1 MSQIG
6 RCSCGEILAKKSF
19 STANSSEEMT
29 VEVCPKCDE
38 KKFFSLFGKSEQY
51 NNKPR
56 EIDRFGLEKLQ
67 K

>member
-38 KKFFSLFGKSEQY
+38 KKFFSLFGKSIVTGKQIG
-51 NNKPR
+51 R
-56 EIDRFGLEKLQ
+56 AHV
-67 K
+67 